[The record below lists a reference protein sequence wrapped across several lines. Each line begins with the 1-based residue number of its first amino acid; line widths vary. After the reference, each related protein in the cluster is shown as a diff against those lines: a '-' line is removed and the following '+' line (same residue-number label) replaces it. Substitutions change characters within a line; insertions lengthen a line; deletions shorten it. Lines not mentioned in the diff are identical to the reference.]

1 MMLPLTRS
9 ALVGLVCATTTGLA
23 RASPP
28 HSVAAVAAAGAPD
41 RSAFVSAWS
50 GVRSGRCNAEDRSSS
65 SAVSGVNRP
74 FSAAR
79 RGAAARSV
87 ASGWATSRA
96 RFRPSRALRM
106 GRDFYEVLGV
116 DRGADKR
123 ELKSAFRK
131 LAREYHPDVNDSPGA
146 AEKFNEISNAYSVS
160 SRAAPSTPARALL
173 LALYGTCDSG
183 FVGWPFSG
191 RMQKLDEGLTSSDW
205 WGRRST
211 HACVFMLHS
220 VDATTNETPPLRF
233 YGFF

>member
-9 ALVGLVCATTTGLA
+9 ALVGLVCATTGLA

-28 HSVAAVAAAGAPD
+28 HSVAAGAAAGTPD
-41 RSAFVSAWS
+41 RFAFVSAWS

-79 RGAAARSV
+79 GAARSV
-87 ASGWATSRA
+87 APGWATSRA
-96 RFRPSRALRM
+96 RSRPSRALRM

-116 DRGADKR
+116 GRGADKR
-123 ELKSAFRK
+123 ELKSAFRR

-160 SRAAPSTPARALL
+160 SYAARTTPAHAL
-173 LALYGTCDSG
+173 
-183 FVGWPFSG
+183 
-191 RMQKLDEGLTSSDW
+191 
-205 WGRRST
+205 
-211 HACVFMLHS
+211 
-220 VDATTNETPPLRF
+220 
-233 YGFF
+233 